1 MLEVSQLKKH
11 FGALKV
17 IDGVNLSV
25 ARGEA
30 LGILGPNGAGKSTL
44 FNLISGNL
52 SPTAGTIRLNGED
65 ITRASPWT
73 RVRGGIGR
81 TFQIPHPFVHLS
93 VFENVLVS
101 ATQAS
106 GRGIAVARPEVNRIL
121 DLCQLSHRSRTL
133 AGDLPLLD
141 LKRLELAKAL
151 GTSPRLLLLDEIAG
165 GLTNS
170 ECVALLA
177 ILETIKS
184 EGVTIVWIEHIVH
197 ALIKVAT
204 RLVVLA
210 EGNLIA
216 NGTPE
221 TVMADAKVRDLYLGV
236 EA

>member
-1 MLEVSQLKKH
+1 MLEVLQLKKH

-17 IDGVNLSV
+17 IDGIDLSV

-52 SPTAGTIRLNGED
+52 RPTEGSIRLDGKD
-65 ITRASPWT
+65 ITKANPWT

-101 ATQAS
+101 ATQAK

-121 DLCQLSHRSRTL
+121 DLCKLSHRARTP
-133 AGDLPLLD
+133 AGELPLLD

-151 GTSPRLLLLDEIAG
+151 GTSPQLLLLDEIAG

-170 ECVALLA
+170 ECGALLD
-177 ILETIKS
+177 ILETIKA

-197 ALIKVAT
+197 ALIRVAT

-210 EGNLIA
+210 EGSLIA
-216 NGTPE
+216 SGTPE
-221 TVMADAKVRDLYLGV
+221 QVMADPKVRNLYLGV
-236 EA
+236 E